1 MKEGLWDTDA
11 GAFTISALAS
21 ANGSSDGC
29 STDAFT
35 SLSTSTIG
43 ERCGC
48 LSMRCFCPLFLR
60 RVRDCDI
67 LAGLNNNVGGCDTC
81 QLHRIWS
88 RNFGHS
94 GVQLCLFIGT
104 TR

>member
-67 LAGLNNNVGGCDTC
+67 FGRFEYIPMLVAAIKAGHNYEYNIIYSDYV
-81 QLHRIWS
+81 
-88 RNFGHS
+88 
-94 GVQLCLFIGT
+94 
-104 TR
+104 